1 MYKNKQD
8 VKDRVQEHY
17 DILIEK
23 GYEVVGV
30 FLNGSQNYELEYKGS
45 DVDTKA
51 IILPSFD
58 DFLFGRKKVS
68 TTLILDNNEHID
80 LKDIRMMF
88 ENLKKQNINF
98 IEILFTEYKVI
109 NPKYEKLFNILFERN
124 EEIAHYNNYK
134 ALNCIMGMSKE
145 KYKALEHPYPA
156 TKDKIE
162 KFGFDPKQ
170 FHHVLRL
177 NEFIK
182 RYLDNELYSKCLIS
196 ENKEFLIK
204 IKQGEIYKLDEVR
217 LIAKEIDEETY
228 SIVKKYMSENKILI
242 NKNIGILLNDV
253 LSKIIR
259 LRFGEELK

>member
-1 MYKNKQD
+1 MFKVTDSDDIIAAMLTLSRASYDSNKGFGRRNKYISKMYKNKQD

-17 DILIEK
+17 DILIKK

-109 NPKYEKLFNILFERN
+109 NPKYEKLFNILFEKN

-162 KFGFDPKQ
+162 KFGWDGKQ
-170 FHHVLRL
+170 LHHILRL
-177 NEFIK
+177 NSSHK
-182 RYLDNELYSKCLIS
+182 
-196 ENKEFLIK
+196 
-204 IKQGEIYKLDEVR
+204 
-217 LIAKEIDEETY
+217 
-228 SIVKKYMSENKILI
+228 
-242 NKNIGILLNDV
+242 
-253 LSKIIR
+253 
-259 LRFGEELK
+259 